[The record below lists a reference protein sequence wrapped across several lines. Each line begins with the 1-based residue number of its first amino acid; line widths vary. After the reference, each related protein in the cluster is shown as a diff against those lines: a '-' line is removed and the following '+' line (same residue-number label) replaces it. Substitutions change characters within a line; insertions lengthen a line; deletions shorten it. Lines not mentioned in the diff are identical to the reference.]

1 MRYGHELNSK
11 IRSKALEVLEVLRE
25 AFPFIPYEEIK
36 SSITSPDDSV
46 IKVKETERIFLFYPY
61 SSWCPYKPVYALINL
76 CEKLEKPEV
85 LLELQ
90 KPLILA
96 LAYISS
102 RKEKEF
108 SETDFPELK
117 PIVLD
122 RAINL
127 ALKRGWIV
135 RKTEGS
141 YEIREKPKFY
151 IKCPHCQRL
160 IEAHE
165 EYCPHCG
172 LYLLNIILRDQ
183 KSTSE
188 DIKLYS
194 WDKKGKWVAVFY
206 LREPTKIEV
215 DGEYYYFPQ
224 HSLSLALD
232 DAKRFKIVVAI
243 PDYLYYAK
251 CYTDEFTTF
260 FVSIGRVPPRMFYT
274 YYKVEGED
282 IEEIHKKL
290 TMILDIIEA
299 KIEEVYEEE
308 KKKDFNEPFFRK
320 YKGGK
325 DDFVRDVLE
334 ICKKCFTPRLD
345 EHPILR
351 LAEEDFKGKRVG
363 PRGQTIEE
371 VKPAGEVEI
380 VEPSRVEVLSFP
392 QELLAKYEPLELLGE
407 GGFARVFKVKRRAD
421 GRVVALKVL
430 NEKRVSDVLAKEVA
444 AWLSLDHKNIAKLYG
459 VSKDPVPHLE
469 IELVEGVKIGGK
481 KLVRDLGGLPKP
493 IDVKLAIKLV
503 RGIAEGL
510 RYAHS
515 KGVFHRDLKPQNI
528 LLSNDFEPKITDWGL
543 AKVKVAS
550 GSPSDLPAFTPLYAA
565 PEQLDPKYY
574 GSTDQRTDIFQLGL
588 VFYELLTG
596 RLPFEVESPYQVMS
610 SILSPQPFEPVSK
623 HVAGLSRLDGILAK
637 MLAKRKEERYQS
649 IEELIKALDSLE
661 EHVFDVEELK
671 RTL

>member
-1 MRYGHELNSK
+1 MSVEREGKEKMKRSEDGIKIEDLLDMAYLSKIRERVEELKSLLKRIEEEFKRKGEPDLSYSRPPLFEAWRVRSSILFDAVDYGRKLNSE
-11 IRSKALEVLEVLRE
+11 IRSKALDVLEALHE
-25 AFPFIPYEEIK
+25 AFPYIPYEEIK
-36 SSITSPDDSV
+36 LAITSEKEGDMKV
-46 IKVKETERIFLFYPY
+46 ICVCEPPREALLCPGEALFFPY
-61 SSWCPYKPVYALINL
+61 SDFLAYKIPVYRLINV
-76 CEKLEKPEV
+76 CEKLLKESEV

-90 KPLILA
+90 KPLIMA

-194 WDKKGKWVAVFY
+194 WDKKGKWVAFFY

-215 DGEYYYFPQ
+215 DGEYYYFPH

-232 DAKRFKIVVAI
+232 DAERFKIVVAI

-260 FVSIGRVPPRMFYT
+260 FVSIDRVPRMFYT

-308 KKKDFNEPFFRK
+308 KKKDFNESFFRK

-371 VKPAGEVEI
+371 VKPAGEVKI
-380 VEPSRVEVLSFP
+380 VEPSRVEVPGFP

-421 GRVVALKVL
+421 GGVVALKVL

-444 AWLSLDHKNIAKLYG
+444 AWLLLDHKNIVKLYG
-459 VSKDPVPHLE
+459 VGKDPVPHLE

-481 KLVRDLGGLPKP
+481 KLVRDLG
-493 IDVKLAIKLV
+493 V
-503 RGIAEGL
+503 
-510 RYAHS
+510 
-515 KGVFHRDLKPQNI
+515 
-528 LLSNDFEPKITDWGL
+528 
-543 AKVKVAS
+543 
-550 GSPSDLPAFTPLYAA
+550 SPSPL
-565 PEQLDPKYY
+565 
-574 GSTDQRTDIFQLGL
+574 T
-588 VFYELLTG
+588 
-596 RLPFEVESPYQVMS
+596 
-610 SILSPQPFEPVSK
+610 
-623 HVAGLSRLDGILAK
+623 
-637 MLAKRKEERYQS
+637 
-649 IEELIKALDSLE
+649 
-661 EHVFDVEELK
+661 
-671 RTL
+671 